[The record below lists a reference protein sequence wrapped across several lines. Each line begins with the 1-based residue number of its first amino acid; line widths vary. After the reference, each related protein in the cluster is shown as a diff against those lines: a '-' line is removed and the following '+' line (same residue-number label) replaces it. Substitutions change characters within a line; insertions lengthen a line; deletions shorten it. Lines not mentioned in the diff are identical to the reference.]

1 MRIRGFFSLMS
12 SLRGC
17 IFSRVVRELQ
27 MRDAEYRAAR
37 VVPQALD
44 FPPVRQNDLL
54 NDRQSQTGPFLM
66 RREIRLENFQAVLGQ
81 KARAIVPNFQNRFP
95 GVNPAPRELKF
106 TTPLH
111 RLPGLW

>member
-66 RREIRLENFQAVLGQ
+66 RREIRLENFQAGLGE
-81 KARAIVPNFQNRFP
+81 KAGAIFPKFQNPLP
-95 GVNPAPRELKF
+95 GVNPAPGGLNLL
-106 TTPLH
+106 TPRS
-111 RLPGLW
+111 RLP